1 MFVFGVFYQN
11 MKWLAKLGIL
21 INLKSIVIIMKKLL
35 LLSGL
40 CLSACMMNAQTI
52 VDSQAEL
59 EKLFVEAPFNFS
71 DPLEML
77 GLPTD

>member
-1 MFVFGVFYQN
+1 
-11 MKWLAKLGIL
+11 
-21 INLKSIVIIMKKLL
+21 MKKLL

-71 DPLEML
+71 DPLDDGGGDAWFAN
-77 GLPTD
+77 GLNVPVIAADFNGD